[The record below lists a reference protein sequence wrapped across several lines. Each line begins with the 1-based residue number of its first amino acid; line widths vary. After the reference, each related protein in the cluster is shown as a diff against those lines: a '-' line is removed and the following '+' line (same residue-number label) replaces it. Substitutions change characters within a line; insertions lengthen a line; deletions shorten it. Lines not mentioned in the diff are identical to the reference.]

1 MLAPH
6 IASALRRTARIAVER
21 PRQALWTMLALT
33 AALFAVGVAGLTALH
48 VERWTHAPR
57 LGASMV
63 VYLGDGVDEA
73 QAHALAAELAKLP
86 RVERAELIAAARSR
100 RPAPATR
107 RRSDRTAHCIRAAT
121 YSADR
126 GGASTAGAVDDARAD
141 GRAVRGG
148 HRGTHRDPRRAL
160 DERAELIAAGDSA
173 ARLQQSLGADSAL
186 LEGVELAS
194 LPASVEVTLA
204 PGVRD
209 VIAMSPTVRALRGT
223 PGVDDVIVEDA
234 GAERVVGTLRTV
246 RLVAWSGAALLAGL
260 ALIVVL
266 AFIRVRLDRA
276 ERELTVMHLL
286 GASSTFIV
294 VPTALAGALQGAVAA
309 LLAALALRAGISIYG
324 DGIAAALA
332 GALGSVEIAAP
343 AAPML
348 AMFVVLGAGLGL
360 VAGGLAGASRAV
372 R

>member
-21 PRQALWTMLALT
+21 PRAALWTTLALV

-48 VERWTHAPR
+48 VEQWTTAPR

-73 QAHALAAELAKLP
+73 QAQSLAAELAKL
-86 RVERAELIAAARSR
+86 RGVERAELVT
-100 RPAPATR
+100 AT
-107 RRSDRTAHCIRAAT
+107 
-121 YSADR
+121 
-126 GGASTAGAVDDARAD
+126 
-141 GRAVRGG
+141 
-148 HRGTHRDPRRAL
+148 
-160 DERAELIAAGDSA
+160 DSA
-173 ARLQQSLGADSAL
+173 ARLERALGADSQL

-223 PGVDDVIVEDA
+223 PGVDDIVVEDA
-234 GAERVVGTLRTV
+234 GADRVIGTLRTV
-246 RLVAWSGAALLAGL
+246 RLVAWTGAALLAGL
-260 ALIVVL
+260 ALIIVL

-286 GASSTFIV
+286 GASPSFIV
-294 VPTALAGALQGAVAA
+294 VPTALAGALQGAIAA
-309 LLAALALRAGISIYG
+309 LLAALAIATGVSVYG
-324 DGIAAALA
+324 DGIAEALH
-332 GALGSVEIAAP
+332 GALGSVQIALP
-343 AAPML
+343 AGSML
-348 AMFVVLGAGLGL
+348 VMFIALGASLGL
-360 VAGGLAGASRAV
+360 VGGGLAGASRAV
-372 R
+372 H